1 MTLLR
6 RHGLWVIIATVV
18 GIAGAWLYHSA
29 QPTAYQST
37 ASVDVEPNAG
47 LPAPI
52 TPNMATEAQVAT
64 SGVLL
69 GRTAA
74 AMGVPT
80 QTITGD
86 LSAKVTSTSTVLSIS
101 CTQRTPQ
108 EAENC
113 AAAAASS
120 YVGFRNDLSL
130 SKAQQARD
138 PYHVTLVTPAS
149 LPTKAAGVS
158 KKILLPIGAILG
170 FALGLGGIVI
180 RDRFD
185 QRVRDRADLERYLE
199 APVLAGIPR
208 IRRGGVDPAFV
219 FSRAPQSK
227 GAEAYRYLRSR
238 IAPVSD
244 GGRMILVAG
253 PQGLEGRTSV
263 ASNLAQ
269 SIAHAGT
276 SVILVDADLRH
287 PRRRHG
293 LGGHRSLSQVFEAA
307 DKPGLSELLA
317 GTVTL
322 DDVALP
328 TGVPGLRF
336 VPAGH
341 SADRITDI
349 FQTSKLAAAFKD
361 MKAAA
366 DMVIVD
372 SAPVLTVSDTI
383 SLARAS
389 DVVLMVADVRRTE
402 RGAVSAAVQ
411 MIQATGPT
419 VVGVLNEEPARA
431 NGWAPVTPDREPEWV
446 AAPAPALADRQ
457 PSWRPDGNGNGQRPP
472 QLGAMPTLSYEL
484 TDTMPFRLTDKGTG
498 GERNG

>member
-29 QPTAYQST
+29 QPTVYQST
-37 ASVDVEPNAG
+37 AAVDVEPNAG
-47 LPAPI
+47 LPAPV

-74 AMGVPT
+74 AMGVST
-80 QTITGD
+80 QSITGD

-108 EAENC
+108 EAQNC

-130 SKAQQARD
+130 SKTQQARD

-149 LPTKAAGVS
+149 LPTKPAGVS

-170 FALGLGGIVI
+170 LALGLGGVVV

-185 QRVRDRADLERYLE
+185 HRVRDRADLERYLE

-208 IRRGGVDPAFV
+208 IRRGVDPAFV

-244 GGRMILVAG
+244 GGRMLVVAG
-253 PQGLEGRTSV
+253 PEGLEGRTSV
-263 ASNLAQ
+263 AANLAQ

-287 PRRRHG
+287 LKRRRG
-293 LGGHRSLSQVFEAA
+293 FGGHRSLSQVFEAA

-336 VPAGH
+336 LPAGR
-341 SADRITDI
+341 STDRTTDI
-349 FQTSKLAAAFKD
+349 FETAKLTAAFKD

-372 SAPVLTVSDTI
+372 SAPVLAVSDTI
-383 SLARAS
+383 SLARTS

-402 RGAVSAAVQ
+402 RGAISAAVQ
-411 MIQATGPT
+411 MIHATGPT

-431 NGWAPVTPDREPEWV
+431 TGWAPATPDREPEWV
-446 AAPAPALADRQ
+446 APPRSAVPDRQ
-457 PSWRPDGNGNGQRPP
+457 PSWRPDGNGNGQQRPP
-472 QLGAMPTLSYEL
+472 QLGVMPTLSYEL